1 MAHSLDQT
9 PTSVS
14 TAPAAVP
21 GAARRSTTPTV
32 EEAGRLAVFLHALAF
47 VIGFS
52 AVFTLLG
59 SAAGLIGQSLNQYLP
74 AIQRLGAVMLVVFG
88 LITLGVFRRLAQAIR
103 SRSDLQ
109 QNPAAAALV
118 SILEFFN
125 ALLYTEKRVAG
136 MHQVNRKWGYLSSAL
151 LGVTFSAGWVPCIGP
166 ILASIFFLAGDSATV
181 SQGAALLA
189 IYSLGLGIPFL
200 ITGAAFSRASKA
212 LRRLNRHANIVS
224 IISGLFLFYVAYL
237 LWTDS
242 LALLTTR
249 FSFLNQWIFNLENS
263 VAAFSGTGGDIIGL
277 SLVAGAPL
285 AFFAGLISFL
295 SPCVLPLVPAY
306 IGYLSSTAV
315 GGQYVGGQNMGGRD
329 S

>member
-88 LITLGVFRRLAQAIR
+88 LITLGVFRWLAQAIR